1 MPPKAKI
8 HERDLNLS
16 DDEGSSESISATDS
30 GEEIGEEEDIISLQG
45 GQVKELK
52 KKTKRKDE
60 KAMRGKKEK
69 TEQVKGDYRGQLK
82 TNRKKGND
90 SDVDDEIGME
100 ERVDEHNRDTFF
112 KAYFDE
118 TIERVKED
126 PGGPLVVN
134 DVDFSNMDI
143 GPHELKSFATAI
155 LEHFKITGKPCFIH
169 YINFSACRLCGFDY
183 KVKPPPAFGDQ
194 DDSSGSKV
202 SPAVLS
208 QKSDLPTAT
217 RWDHSGFRKFM
228 KLLKYARYSLIQTFL
243 CIIIYFSH
251 FHLHLSYVLTY

>member
-16 DDEGSSESISATDS
+16 DDEGSSESTSATDS

-112 KAYFDE
+112 
-118 TIERVKED
+118 
-126 PGGPLVVN
+126 
-134 DVDFSNMDI
+134 
-143 GPHELKSFATAI
+143 
-155 LEHFKITGKPCFIH
+155 
-169 YINFSACRLCGFDY
+169 
-183 KVKPPPAFGDQ
+183 
-194 DDSSGSKV
+194 
-202 SPAVLS
+202 
-208 QKSDLPTAT
+208 
-217 RWDHSGFRKFM
+217 
-228 KLLKYARYSLIQTFL
+228 
-243 CIIIYFSH
+243 
-251 FHLHLSYVLTY
+251 